1 MRWIPRS
8 RLGRGL
14 VVLVLVVAAWQVG
27 HLGWRYWQFETL
39 FRADRIVENF
49 RSMPRYFDA
58 VAMHNAGEVMPW
70 PRAPQALPPSFR
82 YQNKD
87 YALQDW
93 LASTGTTGLMV
104 VVDGKV
110 AFEQYYQGNTAQ
122 TEAVS
127 WSLGKSFVSSLIGF
141 ALADGAIKSLR
152 DPVSDY
158 VPTLQGGGYDG
169 VSIQDVLEMSSGIA
183 FDEDYANPDAG
194 INQLGQRI
202 FLGQSTNDWVAQRT
216 RAQAPG
222 TEHHYISIDTQ
233 VLGMVLEAAT
243 GKSLAQYMQDKLW
256 SQLGTEGDARWITDA
271 HGAVLAFAG
280 LNARLRDYA
289 RFGQLYLDG
298 GRNLRGAQI
307 LPAQW
312 VRDSVKPR
320 TPYLQPGR
328 TLEEGNPQLGY
339 AYQWWI
345 PQSEE
350 GEFMAVGVYGQFIY
364 VNPARRVVIAKNSAY
379 VNYHQDGT
387 RMEYQSLEAFRAMAR
402 SVAPH
407 PVS

>member
-1 MRWIPRS
+1 MRRFFRS
-8 RLGRGL
+8 RLGRGMA
-14 VVLVLVVAAWQVG
+14 VGVLVLAAWQVG
-27 HLGWRYWQFETL
+27 HLAWRYWQFENL
-39 FRADRIVENF
+39 FRPDRIVENF
-49 RSMPRYFDA
+49 RSMPRYFDSI
-58 VAMHNAGEVMPW
+58 AMHNAGDVLPW
-70 PRAPQALPPSFR
+70 PHAPQPLPQGFQFQGR
-82 YQNKD
+82 D

-93 LASTGTTGLMV
+93 IASTGTTGLV
-104 VVDGKV
+104 VVADGKL

-122 TEAVS
+122 TEAIS
-127 WSLGKSFVSSLIGF
+127 WSLGKSFVSALVGV

-158 VPTLQGGGYDG
+158 VPALKGGGYDG
-169 VSIQDVLEMSSGIA
+169 VPIQDVLEMSSGIA

-202 FLGQSTNDWVAQRT
+202 FLGQTTNDWIAQRS
-216 RAQAPG
+216 RATAPG

-243 GKSLAQYMQDKLW
+243 GKSLAQYMQEKLW
-256 SQLGTEGDARWITDA
+256 GPLGAEGDARWITDA

-280 LNARLRDYA
+280 LNARLHDYA

-307 LPAQW
+307 LPTQW
-312 VRDSVKPR
+312 VQDSVRPR

-328 TLEEGNPQLGY
+328 VLEEGSPKLGY

-345 PQSEE
+345 PKSEE

-364 VNPARRVVIAKNSAY
+364 VNPTRRVVIAKNSAY
-379 VNYHQDGT
+379 ANYNQDGT

-402 SVAPH
+402 AMPRPRS
-407 PVS
+407 

>member
-8 RLGRGL
+8 RLGRGML
-14 VVLVLVVAAWQVG
+14 VLVLAVTVWQAG

-39 FRADRIVENF
+39 FNADRIVENF
-49 RSMPRYFDA
+49 RAMPRYFNSI
-58 VAMHNAGEVMPW
+58 AMHNRAEVLPW
-70 PRAPQALPPSFR
+70 QNAPKPLPVSF
-82 YQNKD
+82 QFQGKD
-87 YALQDW
+87 YALQEW
-93 LASTGTTGLMV
+93 IASTGTTGLMV
-104 VVDGKV
+104 VADGKV

-122 TEAVS
+122 TEAIS
-127 WSLGKSFVSSLIGF
+127 WSLGKSFVSSLVGF
-141 ALADGAIKSLR
+141 ALADGSIKSLR

-158 VPTLQGGGYDG
+158 VPLLKGGGYDG
-169 VSIQDVLEMSSGIA
+169 VPIQDVLEMSSGID

-202 FLGQSTNDWVAQRT
+202 FLGQTTNDWIAQRQRSKT
-216 RAQAPG
+216 PG

-243 GKSLAQYMQDKLW
+243 GKSLAQYMQEKLW

-298 GRNLRGAQI
+298 GRNQRGVQV
-307 LPAQW
+307 LPTQW

-328 TLEEGNPQLGY
+328 TLEEGSPKLGY

-345 PQSEE
+345 PKSEE

-364 VNPARRVVIAKNSAY
+364 VNPTRRVVIAKNSAY
-379 VNYHQDGT
+379 VDYNQDGT
-387 RMEYQSLEAFRAMAR
+387 RMEYQSLEAFRAIAR
-402 SVAPH
+402 AMPR